1 MADFGS
7 ESSEKKEE
15 FFSEAQEIVD
25 GLGKLLLD
33 LEHAIA
39 ESRVDPD
46 VINEMF
52 RAVHTLKGIA
62 GLFGAT
68 RMSGMSHELENML
81 DDVRMGRLELT
92 ASVLDLLFK
101 AVDLYTHILLF
112 ERGEAPDP
120 EQEIAK
126 LLASF
131 AAVTQEEEAPTSNIF
146 TQFDLDPGM
155 FGVLTEYEEH
165 RLKSNIES
173 GLGLFRLRVRFNLTV
188 LDSALEDLKK
198 KAKPL
203 GEIIT
208 YLPAPSTDESDF
220 ENLELDILMASKSDT
235 ATIDATLAV
244 EGLVVNPV
252 KRRAGGG
259 PAPKAPAPVSKSPL
273 PKIGAPASL
282 PPPTI
287 AGPARLPQDLTP
299 DSHVATPSP
308 KSVRPAP
315 AAHPAPAGA
324 ARTSM
329 APQAP
334 GQAGQFVGKSAAQ
347 TTVRV
352 DIRKLDRLMTILGEL
367 AIVRSAVGRLAE
379 RLRGSVEHRELG
391 TDLHRLHRTFERH
404 LGQMQNG
411 ILEVRMVQLGPVFDK
426 LQRGLRAISR
436 EHSRPVNLVI
446 TGQET
451 EIDKLIVEELSDPLM
466 HMVRN
471 AFDHGIEGIEDRH
484 KVGKPE
490 VGTIA
495 LNAFQKGNHVV
506 IEVEDDGRGMD
517 PKLII
522 ASAIRKG
529 VITEDE
535 SREMS
540 ARDAYRLVFMPGF
553 STKTV
558 VTDLSGRGVGL
569 DVVKTNIAKLGGI
582 VDVTSEVGIGTK
594 MTITLPVTL
603 AIINVL
609 IVEIA
614 GRSFAIPLASVE
626 EAFVYDPALTRNV
639 EGREVLSLRGQSLPI
654 CQLSALFQVD
664 AFDDTSD
671 SSRKFYVVTV
681 AVGIRRLGL
690 LVDRLEGQ
698 QDIVIKPLG
707 RSLKSVHGFAGA
719 AELGDQRVAL
729 VLDVAA
735 IVEEVLAGDQSRY
748 LSMAGDGRV

>member
-1 MADFGS
+1 
-7 ESSEKKEE
+7 
-15 FFSEAQEIVD
+15 
-25 GLGKLLLD
+25 
-33 LEHAIA
+33 
-39 ESRVDPD
+39 
-46 VINEMF
+46 
-52 RAVHTLKGIA
+52 
-62 GLFGAT
+62 
-68 RMSGMSHELENML
+68 
-81 DDVRMGRLELT
+81 
-92 ASVLDLLFK
+92 
-101 AVDLYTHILLF
+101 
-112 ERGEAPDP
+112 
-120 EQEIAK
+120 
-126 LLASF
+126 
-131 AAVTQEEEAPTSNIF
+131 
-146 TQFDLDPGM
+146 
-155 FGVLTEYEEH
+155 
-165 RLKSNIES
+165 
-173 GLGLFRLRVRFNLTV
+173 
-188 LDSALEDLKK
+188 
-198 KAKPL
+198 
-203 GEIIT
+203 
-208 YLPAPSTDESDF
+208 
-220 ENLELDILMASKSDT
+220 
-235 ATIDATLAV
+235 
-244 EGLVVNPV
+244 
-252 KRRAGGG
+252 
-259 PAPKAPAPVSKSPL
+259 
-273 PKIGAPASL
+273 
-282 PPPTI
+282 
-287 AGPARLPQDLTP
+287 
-299 DSHVATPSP
+299 
-308 KSVRPAP
+308 
-315 AAHPAPAGA
+315 
-324 ARTSM
+324 
-329 APQAP
+329 
-334 GQAGQFVGKSAAQ
+334 
-347 TTVRV
+347 
-352 DIRKLDRLMTILGEL
+352 
-367 AIVRSAVGRLAE
+367 
-379 RLRGSVEHRELG
+379 
-391 TDLHRLHRTFERH
+391 
-404 LGQMQNG
+404 
-411 ILEVRMVQLGPVFDK
+411 MVQLGPVFDK

-436 EHSRPVNLVI
+436 EYSRPVNLVI

-471 AFDHGIEGIEDRH
+471 AFDHGIELVEDRL

-626 EAFVYDPALTRNV
+626 EAFVYDPTLTRNV

-654 CQLSALFQVD
+654 CHLSSLFQVD
-664 AFDDTSD
+664 AFDDTTD
-671 SSRKFYVVTV
+671 ASRKFYVVTV

-707 RSLKSVHGFAGA
+707 KSLKSVRGFAGA

-735 IVEEVLAGDQSRY
+735 IVEEVLAGDQGRF
-748 LSMAGDGRV
+748 LAMAGDGRG

>member
-33 LEHAIA
+33 LEGAVA
-39 ESRVDPD
+39 ASRVDPD

-81 DDVRMGRLELT
+81 DDVRMGRLDLT
-92 ASVLDLLFK
+92 SNVLDLLFK

-131 AAVTQEEEAPTSNIF
+131 AAVTQPEEAPTSNIF

-173 GLGLFRLRVRFNLTV
+173 GLALFRLRVRFNLTV

-220 ENLELDILMASKSDT
+220 ENLELDILMASKSDA
-235 ATIDATLAV
+235 ATIDTTLSV

-259 PAPKAPAPVSKSPL
+259 PPPKAAAAPVSKSPL
-273 PKIGAPASL
+273 PKIGAPPSL

-287 AGPARLPQDLTP
+287 AGPARVPQDLTP
-299 DSHVATPSP
+299 DSQVMTPAAP
-308 KSVRPAP
+308 AAKSVRPA
-315 AAHPAPAGA
+315 AA

-329 APQAP
+329 APQAQ
-334 GQAGQFVGKSAAQ
+334 GQAAQFVGKSAAQ

-436 EHSRPVNLVI
+436 EYSRPVNLVI

-471 AFDHGIEGIEDRH
+471 AFDHGIELVEDRL

-626 EAFVYDPALTRNV
+626 EAFVYDPTLTRNV

-654 CQLSALFQVD
+654 CHLSSLFQVD
-664 AFDDTSD
+664 AFDDTTD
-671 SSRKFYVVTV
+671 ASRKFYVVTV

-707 RSLKSVHGFAGA
+707 KSLKSVRGFAGA

-735 IVEEVLAGDQSRY
+735 IVEEVLAGDQGRF
-748 LSMAGDGRV
+748 LAMAGDGRG

>member
-33 LEHAIA
+33 LEGAVA
-39 ESRVDPD
+39 ASRVDPD

-81 DDVRMGRLELT
+81 DDVRMGRLDLT
-92 ASVLDLLFK
+92 SNVLDLLFK

-131 AAVTQEEEAPTSNIF
+131 AAVTQPEEAPTSNIF

-173 GLGLFRLRVRFNLTV
+173 GLALFRLRVRFNLTV

-220 ENLELDILMASKSDT
+220 ENLELDILMASKSD
-235 ATIDATLAV
+235 ASTIDTTLSV

-252 KRRAGGG
+252 KRRAGGA
-259 PAPKAPAPVSKSPL
+259 PPPKAAAAPVSKSPL

-287 AGPARLPQDLTP
+287 AGPARVPQDLTP
-299 DSHVATPSP
+299 DSQVMTPAAP
-308 KSVRPAP
+308 AAKSVRPA
-315 AAHPAPAGA
+315 AA
-324 ARTSM
+324 ARVSV

-436 EHSRPVNLVI
+436 EYSRPVNLVI

-471 AFDHGIEGIEDRH
+471 AFDHGIELVEDRL

-626 EAFVYDPALTRNV
+626 EAFVYDPTLTRNV

-654 CQLSALFQVD
+654 CHLSSLFQVD
-664 AFDDTSD
+664 AFDDTTD
-671 SSRKFYVVTV
+671 ASRKFYVVTV

-707 RSLKSVHGFAGA
+707 KSLKSVRGFAGA

-735 IVEEVLAGDQSRY
+735 IVEEVLAGDQGRF
-748 LSMAGDGRV
+748 LAMAGDGRG

>member
-7 ESSEKKEE
+7 DSSEKKEE

-33 LEHAIA
+33 LEGAIT
-39 ESRVDPD
+39 ESRIDPD

-81 DDVRMGRLELT
+81 DDVRMGRLDLSI
-92 ASVLDLLFK
+92 AVLDLLFK

-112 ERGEAPDP
+112 ERGDAPDP
-120 EQEIAK
+120 EHEIAK
-126 LLASF
+126 LLSLF
-131 AAVTQEEEAPTSNIF
+131 AQVTQPDESPTSNIF
-146 TQFDLDPGM
+146 TQYDLDPGM

-165 RLKSNIES
+165 RLKSNIEA
-173 GLGLFRLRVRFNLTV
+173 GLGLFRLRVRFSLTI

-220 ENLELDILMASKSDT
+220 ENLELDILMSSKSD
-235 ATIDATLAV
+235 AALIDRTLSV

-252 KRRAGGG
+252 KRRAAGG
-259 PAPKAPAPVSKSPL
+259 PPPKPQAPVSRSPL
-273 PKIGAPASL
+273 PKIGAPPSL

-287 AGPARLPQDLTP
+287 AGPGRLPADLMPETRAGTP
-299 DSHVATPSP
+299 KATPARSG
-308 KSVRPAP
+308 RP
-315 AAHPAPAGA
+315 G
-324 ARTSM
+324 ARTSI
-329 APQAP
+329 APHAP

-391 TDLHRLHRTFERH
+391 TELHRLHRTFERQ
-404 LGQMQNG
+404 LAQMQNG

-436 EHSRPVNLVI
+436 EYSRPVNLVI

-471 AFDHGIEGIEDRH
+471 AFDHGIEPVEDRLS
-484 KVGKPE
+484 VGKPE

-495 LNAFQKGNHVV
+495 LNAYQKGNHVV

-553 STKTV
+553 STKVV

-569 DVVKTNIAKLGGI
+569 DVVKTNISKLGGI
-582 VDVTSEVGIGTK
+582 VDVTSDVGIGTK

-609 IVEIA
+609 IVEIG

-626 EAFVYDPALTRNV
+626 EAFVYEPTLTRNV

-654 CQLSALFQVD
+654 CHLSTLFQID
-664 AFDDTSD
+664 SFDVEGHDG
-671 SSRKFYVVTV
+671 RKFYVVTV

-707 RSLKSVHGFAGA
+707 KSLKTVHGFAGA

-735 IVEEVLAGDQSRY
+735 IVEEVLVGDQSRY
-748 LSMAGDGRV
+748 LAMTGDGRI

>member
-33 LEHAIA
+33 LEGAIA
-39 ESRVDPD
+39 ASRVDPD

-92 ASVLDLLFK
+92 SSVLDLLFK

-131 AAVTQEEEAPTSNIF
+131 AAVTQPEEAPTSNIF

-173 GLGLFRLRVRFNLTV
+173 GLALFRLRVRFNLTV

-235 ATIDATLAV
+235 ATIDSTLSV

-259 PAPKAPAPVSKSPL
+259 PAPKAAAAPVSKSPL
-273 PKIGAPASL
+273 PKIGAPPSL

-287 AGPARLPQDLTP
+287 AGPARVPQDLAP
-299 DSHVATPSP
+299 DSRVMTPATPAA
-308 KSVRPAP
+308 KSVRPAAP
-315 AAHPAPAGA
+315 AAA
-324 ARTSM
+324 ARASI
-329 APQAP
+329 APQAQ

-436 EHSRPVNLVI
+436 EYNRPVNLVI

-471 AFDHGIEGIEDRH
+471 AFDHGIEPVEDRH

-626 EAFVYDPALTRNV
+626 EAFVYDPNLTRNV

-654 CQLSALFQVD
+654 CHLSSLFQVD

-735 IVEEVLAGDQSRY
+735 IVEEVLAGDQSRF
-748 LSMAGDGRV
+748 LAMAGDGRA

>member
-7 ESSEKKEE
+7 DSSEKKEE

-25 GLGKLLLD
+25 GLGKFLLD
-33 LEHAIA
+33 LEGAIA

-81 DDVRMGRLELT
+81 DDVRMGRLDLT
-92 ASVLDLLFK
+92 SNVIDLLFK

-131 AAVTQEEEAPTSNIF
+131 AQVTQPDEAPTSNIF

-165 RLKSNIES
+165 RLKSNIEA
-173 GLGLFRLRVRFNLTV
+173 GLSLFRLRVRFNLTV

-220 ENLELDILMASKSDT
+220 ENLELDILMSSKSD
-235 ATIDATLAV
+235 AELIDRTLSV

-259 PAPKAPAPVSKSPL
+259 PAPRAAAPVSKSPL
-273 PKIGAPASL
+273 PKIGAPPSV

-287 AGPARLPQDLTP
+287 AGPPRLPQDLAP
-299 DSHVATPSP
+299 ESRAAT
-308 KSVRPAP
+308 
-315 AAHPAPAGA
+315 
-324 ARTSM
+324 
-329 APQAP
+329 PQAP
-334 GQAGQFVGKSAAQ
+334 KAKSLRPAAASRNSLAPGAQGQAGQFVGKSAAQ

-391 TDLHRLHRTFERH
+391 TDLHRLHRTFERQ

-436 EHSRPVNLVI
+436 EYSRPVNLVI

-471 AFDHGIEGIEDRH
+471 AFDHGIEQIEDRH

-495 LNAFQKGNHVV
+495 LNAYQKGNHVV

-609 IVEIA
+609 IVEIG

-654 CQLSALFQVD
+654 CHLSSLFQID
-664 AFDDTSD
+664 SFDVEGNDG
-671 SSRKFYVVTV
+671 RKFYVVTV

-707 RSLKSVHGFAGA
+707 KSLKSVHGFAGA

-735 IVEEVLAGDQSRY
+735 IVEEVLAGDQSRF
-748 LSMAGDGRV
+748 LAMSGDGRM

>member
-7 ESSEKKEE
+7 DSSEKKEE

-33 LEHAIA
+33 LEGAIT
-39 ESRVDPD
+39 ESRIDPD

-81 DDVRMGRLELT
+81 DDVRMGRLDLSI
-92 ASVLDLLFK
+92 AVLDLLFK

-112 ERGEAPDP
+112 ERGDAPDP
-120 EQEIAK
+120 EHEIAK
-126 LLASF
+126 LLSLF
-131 AAVTQEEEAPTSNIF
+131 AQVTQPDESPTSNIF
-146 TQFDLDPGM
+146 TQYDLDPGM

-165 RLKSNIES
+165 RLKSNIEA
-173 GLGLFRLRVRFNLTV
+173 GLGLFRLRVRFSLTI

-220 ENLELDILMASKSDT
+220 ENLELDILMSSKSD
-235 ATIDATLAV
+235 AALIDRTLSV

-252 KRRAGGG
+252 KRRAAGG
-259 PAPKAPAPVSKSPL
+259 PPPKPQAPVSRSPL
-273 PKIGAPASL
+273 PKIGAPPSL

-287 AGPARLPQDLTP
+287 AGPGRLPADLMPETRA
-299 DSHVATPSP
+299 ATPKATP
-308 KSVRPAP
+308 AKSGRP
-315 AAHPAPAGA
+315 G
-324 ARTSM
+324 ARTSI
-329 APQAP
+329 APHAP

-391 TDLHRLHRTFERH
+391 TELHRLHRTFERQ
-404 LGQMQNG
+404 LAQMQNG

-436 EHSRPVNLVI
+436 EYSRPVNLVI

-471 AFDHGIEGIEDRH
+471 AFDHGIEPVEDRVS
-484 KVGKPE
+484 VGKPE

-495 LNAFQKGNHVV
+495 LNAYQKGNHVV

-553 STKTV
+553 STKVV

-569 DVVKTNIAKLGGI
+569 DVVKTNISKLGGI

-609 IVEIA
+609 IVEIG

-626 EAFVYDPALTRNV
+626 EAFVYEPTLTRNV

-654 CQLSALFQVD
+654 CHLSTLFQID
-664 AFDDTSD
+664 SFDVEGHDG
-671 SSRKFYVVTV
+671 RKFYVVTV

-707 RSLKSVHGFAGA
+707 KSLKTVHGFAGA

-735 IVEEVLAGDQSRY
+735 IVEEVLVGDQSRY
-748 LSMAGDGRV
+748 LAMTGDGRI

>member
-1 MADFGS
+1 MSDFGS
-7 ESSEKKEE
+7 DSSEKKEE

-33 LEHAIA
+33 LEGAIT

-81 DDVRMGRLELT
+81 DDVRMGRLDLSV
-92 ASVLDLLFK
+92 AVLDLLFK
-101 AVDLYTHILLF
+101 AVDLYAHILLF
-112 ERGEAPDP
+112 ERGDAPDP
-120 EQEIAK
+120 EHEIAK
-126 LLASF
+126 LLSLF
-131 AAVTQEEEAPTSNIF
+131 AQVTQPDESPTSNIF
-146 TQFDLDPGM
+146 TQYDLDPGM

-165 RLKSNIES
+165 RLKSNIEA
-173 GLGLFRLRVRFNLTV
+173 GLGLFRLRVRFSLTI

-220 ENLELDILMASKSDT
+220 ENLELDILMSSKSD
-235 ATIDATLAV
+235 AALIDRTLSV

-252 KRRAGGG
+252 KRRAAGG
-259 PAPKAPAPVSKSPL
+259 PPPKPPAPVSRSPL
-273 PKIGAPASL
+273 PKIGAPPSL

-287 AGPARLPQDLTP
+287 AGPGRLPQDLMP
-299 DSHVATPSP
+299 ESRAATPKAP
-308 KSVRPAP
+308 PAKSGRP
-315 AAHPAPAGA
+315 G

-329 APQAP
+329 APHAP
-334 GQAGQFVGKSAAQ
+334 GQAAQFVGKSAAQ

-367 AIVRSAVGRLAE
+367 AIVRTAVGRLSE

-391 TDLHRLHRTFERH
+391 TDLHRLHRTFERQ
-404 LGQMQNG
+404 LAQMQNG

-436 EHSRPVNLVI
+436 EYSRPVNLVI

-471 AFDHGIEGIEDRH
+471 AFDHGIEPVEDRVS
-484 KVGKPE
+484 VGKPE

-535 SREMS
+535 SREMT

-553 STKTV
+553 STKVV

-569 DVVKTNIAKLGGI
+569 DVVKTNISKLGGI
-582 VDVTSEVGIGTK
+582 VDVTSDVGIGTK

-609 IVEIA
+609 IVEIG

-626 EAFVYDPALTRNV
+626 EAFVYEPTLTRNV

-654 CQLSALFQVD
+654 CHLSTLFQID
-664 AFDDTSD
+664 SFDVEGSD
-671 SSRKFYVVTV
+671 GRKFYVVTV

-707 RSLKSVHGFAGA
+707 KSLKTVHGFAGA

-735 IVEEVLAGDQSRY
+735 IVEEVLVGDQGRY
-748 LSMAGDGRV
+748 LAMSGDGRI

>member
-25 GLGKLLLD
+25 GLGKFLLD
-33 LEHAIA
+33 LEGAVA
-39 ESRVDPD
+39 ASRVDPD

-81 DDVRMGRLELT
+81 DDVRMGRLDLT
-92 ASVLDLLFK
+92 SNVIDLLFK

-120 EQEIAK
+120 QQEIAK

-131 AAVTQEEEAPTSNIF
+131 AAVTQPEEAPTSNIF

-173 GLGLFRLRVRFNLTV
+173 GLALFRLRVRFNLTV
-188 LDSALEDLKK
+188 LDTALEDLKK

-220 ENLELDILMASKSDT
+220 ENLELDILMASKSDA
-235 ATIDATLAV
+235 ATIDTTLSV

-252 KRRAGGG
+252 KRRSGGG
-259 PAPKAPAPVSKSPL
+259 PPPKAAAAPVSKSPL
-273 PKIGAPASL
+273 PKIGAPPSL

-287 AGPARLPQDLTP
+287 AGPARLPQDLAP
-299 DSHVATPSP
+299 ESHAAQGA
-308 KSVRPAP
+308 KSVRPA
-315 AAHPAPAGA
+315 APAHA
-324 ARTSM
+324 ARTSV
-329 APQAP
+329 APQAQ

-391 TDLHRLHRTFERH
+391 TDLHRLHRTFERQ

-436 EHSRPVNLVI
+436 EYSRPVNLVI

-471 AFDHGIEGIEDRH
+471 AFDHGIEIVEDRL

-609 IVEIA
+609 IVEIG

-626 EAFVYDPALTRNV
+626 EAFVYDPSLTRNV

-654 CQLSALFQVD
+654 CHLSSLFQVD
-664 AFDDTSD
+664 AFDDASD
-671 SSRKFYVVTV
+671 STRKFYVVTV

-735 IVEEVLAGDQSRY
+735 IVEEVLAGDQSRF
-748 LSMAGDGRV
+748 LAMAGEGRA

>member
-7 ESSEKKEE
+7 DSSEKKEE

-33 LEHAIA
+33 LEGAIT
-39 ESRVDPD
+39 ESRIDPD

-81 DDVRMGRLELT
+81 DDVRMGRLDLSV
-92 ASVLDLLFK
+92 AVLDLLFK

-112 ERGEAPDP
+112 ERGDAPDP
-120 EQEIAK
+120 EHEIAK
-126 LLASF
+126 LLSLF
-131 AAVTQEEEAPTSNIF
+131 AQVTQPDESPTSNIF
-146 TQFDLDPGM
+146 TQYDLDPGM

-165 RLKSNIES
+165 RLKSNIEA
-173 GLGLFRLRVRFNLTV
+173 GLGLFRLRVRFSLTI

-220 ENLELDILMASKSDT
+220 ENLELDILMSSKSD
-235 ATIDATLAV
+235 AALIDRTLSV

-252 KRRAGGG
+252 KRRAAGG
-259 PAPKAPAPVSKSPL
+259 PPPKPQAPVSRSPL
-273 PKIGAPASL
+273 PKIGAPPSL

-287 AGPARLPQDLTP
+287 AGPGRLPADLMPETRAGTP
-299 DSHVATPSP
+299 KAPP
-308 KSVRPAP
+308 AKSGRP
-315 AAHPAPAGA
+315 G

-329 APQAP
+329 APHAP

-391 TDLHRLHRTFERH
+391 TELHRLHRTFERQ
-404 LGQMQNG
+404 LAQMQNG

-436 EHSRPVNLVI
+436 EYSRPVNLVI

-471 AFDHGIEGIEDRH
+471 AFDHGIEPVEDRLS
-484 KVGKPE
+484 VGKPE

-495 LNAFQKGNHVV
+495 LNAYQKGNHVV

-553 STKTV
+553 STKVV

-569 DVVKTNIAKLGGI
+569 DVVKTNISKLGGI
-582 VDVTSEVGIGTK
+582 VDVTSDVGIGTK

-609 IVEIA
+609 IVEIG

-626 EAFVYDPALTRNV
+626 EAFVYEPTLTRNV

-654 CQLSALFQVD
+654 CHLSTLFQIDSFD
-664 AFDDTSD
+664 AEGHDG
-671 SSRKFYVVTV
+671 RKFYVVTV

-707 RSLKSVHGFAGA
+707 KSLKSVHGFAGA

-748 LSMAGDGRV
+748 LAMSGDGRI

>member
-7 ESSEKKEE
+7 DSSEKKEE

-33 LEHAIA
+33 LEGAIT
-39 ESRVDPD
+39 ESRIDPD

-81 DDVRMGRLELT
+81 DDVRMGRLDLSV
-92 ASVLDLLFK
+92 AVLDLLFK

-112 ERGEAPDP
+112 ERGDAPDP
-120 EQEIAK
+120 EHEIAK
-126 LLASF
+126 LLSLF
-131 AAVTQEEEAPTSNIF
+131 AQVTQPDESPTSNIF
-146 TQFDLDPGM
+146 TQYDLDPGM

-165 RLKSNIES
+165 RLKSNIEA
-173 GLGLFRLRVRFNLTV
+173 GLGLFRLRVRFSLTI

-220 ENLELDILMASKSDT
+220 ENLELDILMSSKSD
-235 ATIDATLAV
+235 AALIDRTLSV

-252 KRRAGGG
+252 KRRAAGG
-259 PAPKAPAPVSKSPL
+259 PPPKPQAPVSRSPL
-273 PKIGAPASL
+273 PKIGAPPSL

-287 AGPARLPQDLTP
+287 AGPGRLPADLMPETRAGTP
-299 DSHVATPSP
+299 KAPP
-308 KSVRPAP
+308 AKSGRP
-315 AAHPAPAGA
+315 G

-329 APQAP
+329 APHAP

-391 TDLHRLHRTFERH
+391 TELHRLHRTIERQ
-404 LGQMQNG
+404 LAQMQNG

-436 EHSRPVNLVI
+436 EYSRPVNLVI

-471 AFDHGIEGIEDRH
+471 AFDHGIEPVEDRLS
-484 KVGKPE
+484 VGKPE

-495 LNAFQKGNHVV
+495 LNAYQKGNHVV

-553 STKTV
+553 STKVV

-569 DVVKTNIAKLGGI
+569 DVVKTNISKLGGI
-582 VDVTSEVGIGTK
+582 VDVTSDVGIGTK

-609 IVEIA
+609 IVEIG

-626 EAFVYDPALTRNV
+626 EAFVYEPTLTRNV

-654 CQLSALFQVD
+654 CHLSTLFQIDSFD
-664 AFDDTSD
+664 AEGHDG
-671 SSRKFYVVTV
+671 RKFYVVTV

-707 RSLKSVHGFAGA
+707 KSLKSVHGFAGA

-748 LSMAGDGRV
+748 LAMSGDGRI

>member
-33 LEHAIA
+33 LEQAIA
-39 ESRVDPD
+39 QSRVDPD

-81 DDVRMGRLELT
+81 DDVRMGRLDLT

-131 AAVTQEEEAPTSNIF
+131 AAVTQPEETPTSNIF

-165 RLKSNIES
+165 RLKSNIEA

-220 ENLELDILMASKSDT
+220 ENLELDILMASKSEA
-235 ATIDATLAV
+235 ATIDSTLSV

-252 KRRAGGG
+252 KRRAGG

-273 PKIGAPASL
+273 PKIGGPPSL

-287 AGPARLPQDLTP
+287 AGPARIPQDLAPESQVITP
-299 DSHVATPSP
+299 AAP
-308 KSVRPAP
+308 KSVRPA
-315 AAHPAPAGA
+315 APA
-324 ARTSM
+324 RNSM
-329 APQAP
+329 APQAQQ

-391 TDLHRLHRTFERH
+391 TDLHRLHRTFERQ

-471 AFDHGIEGIEDRH
+471 AFDHGIESIEDRH
-484 KVGKPE
+484 KVSKPE

-529 VITEDE
+529 IITEDE

-582 VDVTSEVGIGTK
+582 VDITSEVGIGTK

-654 CQLSALFQVD
+654 CHLSSLFQVD
-664 AFDDTSD
+664 AFDDASD
-671 SSRKFYVVTV
+671 TSRKFYVVTV
-681 AVGIRRLGL
+681 AVGIRRLGV

-707 RSLKSVHGFAGA
+707 RSLKSVRGFAGA

-735 IVEEVLAGDQSRY
+735 IVEEVLAGDQNRY
-748 LSMAGDGRV
+748 MTMAGDGRG

>member
-1 MADFGS
+1 MADFGF
-7 ESSEKKEE
+7 ESSDRKEE

-25 GLGKLLLD
+25 ALGKLLLD
-33 LEHAIA
+33 VEVTVA

-68 RMSGMSHELENML
+68 RMSGMSHELENIL
-81 DDVRMGRLELT
+81 DDVRMGRLDLT
-92 ASVLDLLFK
+92 AAVLDLLFR

-112 ERGEAPDP
+112 ERGDAPDP
-120 EQEIAK
+120 EHQIAA
-126 LLASF
+126 LLSSF
-131 AAVTQEEEAPTSNIF
+131 ARVTQPDEAPTSNIF
-146 TQFDLDPGM
+146 TQFDLDPGL

-173 GLGLFRLRVRFNLTV
+173 GLALFRLRVRFSLMV

-220 ENLELDILMASKSDT
+220 ENLELDILMASKCPTSLIET
-235 ATIDATLAV
+235 TLSI

-252 KRRAGGG
+252 LRRVGGAPPPKHG
-259 PAPKAPAPVSKSPL
+259 PPKSNTPL
-273 PKIGAPASL
+273 PKIGGAPSM

-287 AGPARLPQDLTP
+287 AGPPRLPRDLIP
-299 DSHVATPSP
+299 DSVATPAPSR
-308 KSVRPAP
+308 KSSRPGSR
-315 AAHPAPAGA
+315 HSLTPAGGA
-324 ARTSM
+324 
-329 APQAP
+329 
-334 GQAGQFVGKSAAQ
+334 GQAAQFVGKSAAQ

-379 RLRGSVEHRELG
+379 RFRGSVEHRELG
-391 TDLHRLHRTFERH
+391 GDLHRLHRTFERH

-436 EHSRPVNLVI
+436 EYSRPVNLVI

-471 AFDHGIEGIEDRH
+471 AFDHGIEDGEDRI

-490 VGTIA
+490 VGTVA

-529 VITEDE
+529 VITESE
-535 SREMS
+535 SGEMS
-540 ARDAYRLVFMPGF
+540 ARDAYRLVFVPGF
-553 STKTV
+553 STKAV

-569 DVVKTNIAKLGGI
+569 DVVKTNISRLGGI
-582 VDVTSEVGIGTK
+582 VDITSDVGIGTK

-609 IVEIA
+609 IVELA

-626 EAFVYDPALTRNV
+626 EAFVYEPARTRNV

-654 CQLSALFQVD
+654 CNLLKLLHLNT
-664 AFDDTSD
+664 FDDEG
-671 SSRKFYVVTV
+671 RKYYVVTV

-707 RSLKSVHGFAGA
+707 RSLKAVRGFSGA

-729 VLDVAA
+729 VIDVAA
-735 IVEEVLAGDQSRY
+735 IVEEVLAGDQGRY
-748 LSMAGDGRV
+748 LAIAGDGRG